1 MKNKIIPAVCSIVA
15 VGGSRAAVD
24 LICVIDISGSMRGNK
39 IDLVRST
46 MRYVVELLT
55 EKDRLSI
62 ILYDELG
69 HRICPLL
76 LGNQINKQKFTSI
89 INDINVHMN
98 NTMINGL

>member
-1 MKNKIIPAVCSIVA
+1 MCSIQA
-15 VGGSRAAVD
+15 SGGSRAAVD
-24 LICVIDISGSMRGNK
+24 LICVIDISGSMTGQK

-46 MRYVVELLT
+46 MKYVVELLT
-55 EKDRLSI
+55 SKDRLSI

-76 LGNQINKQKFTSI
+76 LGNEVNKIKFNSI
-89 INDINVHMN
+89 IDDIKVHIN